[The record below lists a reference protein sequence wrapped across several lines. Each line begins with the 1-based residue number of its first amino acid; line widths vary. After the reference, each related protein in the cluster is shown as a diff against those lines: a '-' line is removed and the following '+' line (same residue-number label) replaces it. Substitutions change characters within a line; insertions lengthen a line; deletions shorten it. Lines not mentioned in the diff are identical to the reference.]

1 MELSKGELTLLR
13 YIRENHLENTPEDTI
28 IISGMSGREIA
39 SALSWLQSKGYVAL
53 DVKSEKEGWKY
64 GPEGKKYLESG
75 LPASAKHSFSSL

>member
-39 SALSWLQSKGYVAL
+39 SALSWLQSKGYVTL
-53 DVKSEKEGWKY
+53 DIKSDKEGWKY
-64 GPEGKKYLESG
+64 GPEGKRMIICCEL
-75 LPASAKHSFSSL
+75 LF

>member
-53 DVKSEKEGWKY
+53 DVIVG
-64 GPEGKKYLESG
+64 
-75 LPASAKHSFSSL
+75 FNSLNFYSIFNQ